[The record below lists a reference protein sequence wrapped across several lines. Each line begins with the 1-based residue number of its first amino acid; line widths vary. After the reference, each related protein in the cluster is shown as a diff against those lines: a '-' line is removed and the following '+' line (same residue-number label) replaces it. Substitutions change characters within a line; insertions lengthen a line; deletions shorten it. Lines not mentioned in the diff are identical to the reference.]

1 MTTLWSKDAELSENF
16 VPGCARNPVWNFL
29 DPYVDPE
36 YKLYM
41 SSVVMRIPGY
51 NGDMEEPWYW
61 ENFGRD
67 IYEFSYYTDK
77 DEAQWIRNVADMN

>member
-1 MTTLWSKDAELSENF
+1 MVGD
-16 VPGCARNPVWNFL
+16 PG
-29 DPYVDPE
+29 
-36 YKLYM
+36 YKFYM

-61 ENFGRD
+61 EKYGRD

-77 DEAQWIRNVADMN
+77 ARAQRIQNIAHIDRGNQSHIDSF

>member
-1 MTTLWSKDAELSENF
+1 MTLKFFRNSKILHFLGVKSEFYQCCTN
-16 VPGCARNPVWNFL
+16 
-29 DPYVDPE
+29 VDPE
-36 YKLYM
+36 YKFYM

-61 ENFGRD
+61 EKFGRD

-77 DEAQWIRNVADMN
+77 DGAQWIRAVADMN